1 MCAISIYAASERIN
15 ATTATAEGHNS
26 GECST
31 ATIPAPAEQLS
42 GTQESPP
49 VQRLIE
55 IRTPIYLKAI
65 RR

>member
-1 MCAISIYAASERIN
+1 MFTPVYFALLNHLN

-31 ATIPAPAEQLS
+31 ATIPAPAEQLD
-42 GTQESPP
+42 GAKESPP